1 MARRTGKHSNE
12 QLFCWEQIAKTNR
25 FFRISHTF
33 APSMHGKT
41 LLPLYALFS
50 VVEEACSSFSDE
62 ELARSRLAWWRQECL
77 GREPGPGSHP
87 VIRELTR
94 HARLGRREQQC
105 ITRLLDDAES
115 RLDEAAPASLEELQR
130 RCERVS
136 RPQFEL
142 EMALCGAHGPDADRP
157 GDGQGARMGL
167 VQIMRES
174 LRRRDPG
181 AYWWLPLDL
190 LARHGVSRAQAQH
203 AETANSARTLFAEIL
218 AHGQA
223 WGDGLMPPDSGSP
236 EQAGA
241 VRHLQVLG
249 ALQAGLLR
257 RLEAS
262 SPERF
267 GVEVN
272 RTTLGDLSR
281 AWKTAQRVNRP

>member
-33 APSMHGKT
+33 APSIHGKM

-94 HARLGRREQQC
+94 HARLSRREQQC

-181 AYWWLPLDL
+181 AYWWLPLD
-190 LARHGVSRAQAQH
+190 
-203 AETANSARTLFAEIL
+203 NSARTLFAEIL

-272 RTTLGDLSR
+272 RTTLGDLFR

>member
-1 MARRTGKHSNE
+1 MARWTGKQSNE

-25 FFRISHTF
+25 LFRISHTF
-33 APSMHGKT
+33 APSVHAKK

-50 VVEEACSSFSDE
+50 AVEEACSSFSDE
-62 ELARSRLAWWRQECL
+62 DLARNKLAWWRQECL

-94 HARLGRREQQC
+94 HARLGRREQRC
-105 ITRLLDDAES
+105 IARLLDDAES

-130 RCERVS
+130 RCEQVS
-136 RPQFEL
+136 RPQLEL
-142 EMALCGAHGPDADRP
+142 ELTLCGADGPDAGRP

-181 AYWWLPLDL
+181 AYWWLPLDM
-190 LARHGVSRAQAQH
+190 LARHGVSRAEAQQAE
-203 AETANSARTLFAEIL
+203 AVDSTRALFAGIL
-218 AHGQA
+218 AQGHA
-223 WGDGLMPPDSGSP
+223 WGDGLTPPVSGSP

-272 RTTLGDLSR
+272 RTTLVDLFR